1 MAKSNE
7 NILDKNTPIPL
18 YFQLKK
24 ILKEKIETGEL
35 EPGDLLPSEREL
47 KEKYQI
53 SRPTIRQ
60 ALNELV
66 NEGLVY
72 REKGKGTFVAKPK
85 INYGFIQKFTTF
97 YDDMEEKGF
106 NTKTKIIKME
116 VKSGRKAL
124 AKKLN
129 IEENDRIIVI
139 NRLRF
144 IEGEPIV
151 SVINHIPYKLCPEL
165 VEEDL
170 KDKSLYRIMA
180 DKFGIVPYR
189 AQITLEPIVA
199 EEFDT
204 KLLDIKVGSPMQ
216 LMQNITYT
224 SDEVIMDYYES
235 RFRGDKGKVKVELH
249 NEI

>member
-1 MAKSNE
+1 MVKSE
-7 NILDKNTPIPL
+7 KNILDKNTPIPL
-18 YFQLKK
+18 YFQLKE

-35 EPGDLLPSEREL
+35 KPGDLLPSEREL

-66 NEGLVY
+66 NDGLVY
-72 REKGKGTFVAKPK
+72 REKGKGTYVAKPK

-97 YDDMEEKGF
+97 YDDMKEKGF
-106 NTKTKIIKME
+106 NTKTRVIKLE

-129 IEENDRIIVI
+129 IEANDKIIII

-144 IEGEPIV
+144 VKGEPIV
-151 SVINHIPYKLCPEL
+151 SVMNHIPYKLCPQL

-180 DKFGIVPYR
+180 DKFDIVPYR

-199 EEFDT
+199 EEFDSE
-204 KLLDIKVGSPMQ
+204 LLDINVGAPMQ

-224 SDEVIMDYYES
+224 RDGTVMDYFES
-235 RFRGDKGKVKVELH
+235 RFRGDKGKVNVELH
-249 NEI
+249 NDL

>member
-1 MAKSNE
+1 MVKSE
-7 NILDKNTPIPL
+7 KNILDKNTPIPL
-18 YFQLKK
+18 YFQLKE

-35 EPGDLLPSEREL
+35 KPGDLLPSEREL

-72 REKGKGTFVAKPK
+72 REKGKGTYVAKPK

-97 YDDMEEKGF
+97 YDDMKEKGF
-106 NTKTKIIKME
+106 NTKTRVIKLE

-129 IEENDRIIVI
+129 IEANDKIIII

-144 IEGEPIV
+144 VKGEPIV
-151 SVINHIPYKLCPEL
+151 SVMNHIPYKLCPQL

-180 DKFGIVPYR
+180 DKFDIVPYR

-199 EEFDT
+199 EEFDSE
-204 KLLDIKVGSPMQ
+204 LLDINVGAPMQ

-224 SDEVIMDYYES
+224 RDGTVMDYFES
-235 RFRGDKGKVKVELH
+235 RFRGDKGKVNVELH
-249 NEI
+249 NDL

>member
-1 MAKSNE
+1 MTKLEE
-7 NILDKNTPIPL
+7 NILDKRTPIPL
-18 YFQLKK
+18 YFQLKE

-35 EPGDLLPSEREL
+35 KPGDLLPSEREL
-47 KEKYQI
+47 KEKYEI

-66 NEGLVY
+66 NDGLVY
-72 REKGKGTFVAKPK
+72 REKGKGTFVAKPE

-106 NTKTKIIKME
+106 NTKTRIIKIE
-116 VKSGRKAL
+116 VVSGLNAL
-124 AKKLN
+124 ASILN
-129 IEENDRIIVI
+129 IEEDDKVIVI

-144 IEGEPIV
+144 INGEPIV
-151 SVINHIPYKLCPEL
+151 SVINHIPYDLCPAL
-165 VEEDL
+165 LDDDL

-180 DKFGIVPYR
+180 DKYNIVPYR

-199 EEFDT
+199 EKFDS
-204 KLLDIKVGSPMQ
+204 KLLGIKVGSPMQ
-216 LMQNITYT
+216 LMKNITYT
-224 SDEVIMDYYES
+224 KENVVMDYFVS